1 MVNAVTI
8 LSLTPGS
15 ARCLRRG
22 KAANRFTGLSGALK
36 KPRKLSGLRTL
47 ALAFRTPL
55 KAEGAT
61 FGGVAMDQ
69 VPQAHHENDSPWLS
83 RVTAGI
89 CQVPAHLL
97 DFGLVLCENR
107 IHELVGNSLRGC
119 GLLGVRLCLVFIIV
133 WKNLGSGA
141 SPASRRAIPSERKR
155 DGRQNGR
162 NIYLQL
168 TSRGSDRLFFVQ
180 GANPRHEPRS
190 SSGSRGGYRVRRDRN
205 YDGVY
210 LGSEAYKNLGD
221 RRRLQF
227 CRLPSAGDNSRLLA
241 LSNVKTAI
249 DFGKTIAEEAR

>member
-1 MVNAVTI
+1 VPAAWQGGKP
-8 LSLTPGS
+8 LYRSLWRTEKTP
-15 ARCLRRG
+15 
-22 KAANRFTGLSGALK
+22 KA
-36 KPRKLSGLRTL
+36 SGLRTL
-47 ALAFRTPL
+47 ALVFRTPL

-61 FGGVAMDQ
+61 FEGVAMHQ
-69 VPQAHHENDSPWLS
+69 VPQAHHENDSWLI

-89 CQVPAHLL
+89 CQVPPHLL
-97 DFGLVLCENR
+97 DLGLVLCENR
-107 IHELVGNSLRGC
+107 IHELVSNSLRGC
-119 GLLGVRLCLVFIIV
+119 GLLGARLCLVFIIV

-141 SPASRRAIPSERKR
+141 SPASRREIPSERKR

-168 TSRGSDRLFFVQ
+168 TGRGSDGVRFVQ

-190 SSGSRGGYRVRRDRN
+190 SSGSRGRYRVFRDRN

-210 LGSEAYKNLGD
+210 LGSEADKDLGD